1 MDWASADTNNDKRHT
16 SVKLGFMAG
25 YSPAQIDLPMTQ
37 IMEAEHLGFDSVWTS
52 EAYGSDAVSAAAWI
66 LARTSRIKV
75 GTAIMQMAARTPT
88 CAAMT
93 AMSLSAMSEG
103 RFVLGI
109 GPSGPGVVEGWYG
122 VPFGRPLTRTREYI
136 AIVRKILD
144 RKEALQHTGF
154 HYQIPYTGE
163 GARGLGKPMKS
174 ILHGD
179 PDMKIYTAA
188 VTPKGLRCAAEVADG
203 VFPIWMNPERF
214 DLLEPYLEEGFI
226 ASGTDKSLQDFD
238 VAPLVNV
245 VMGDD
250 LEACRQKVKDSLALY
265 IGGMGP
271 RDHNFYHRYAGRMGY
286 EAEAQSIQD
295 AYLAGEKVRA
305 STLVP
310 DQLVDDVALVGP
322 ADRIRDRLQAWKDA
336 GRDGHVGSLL
346 VGGASVEA
354 LRLLAEELL

>member
-1 MDWASADTNNDKRHT
+1 
-16 SVKLGFMAG
+16 VKLGFMAG
-25 YSPAQIDLPMTQ
+25 YSPAQVDLPMAQ
-37 IMEAEHLGFDSVWTS
+37 IMEAERLGFDSVWTS

-66 LARTSRIKV
+66 LARTSRIRV

-93 AMSLSAMSEG
+93 AMTLDAMSDG
-103 RFVLGI
+103 RFILGI
-109 GPSGPGVVEGWYG
+109 GPSGPGVVEGWHG

-136 AIVRKILD
+136 SIIRKILE
-144 RKEALQHTGF
+144 RKERLEHSGY

-179 PDMKIYTAA
+179 PGLQIYTAA
-188 VTPKGLRCAAEVADG
+188 VTPKGLRCAGEVANG

-214 DLLEPYLEEGFI
+214 DLLGPYLEEGF
-226 ASGTDKSLQDFD
+226 ADSGVQKNLQNFD

-245 VMGDD
+245 VLGDD
-250 LEACRQKVKDSLALY
+250 LNACRQAVKEYLALY

-271 RDHNFYHRYAGRMGY
+271 RDHNFYHQYAGRMGY
-286 EAEAQSIQD
+286 ETAARSIQD
-295 AYLAGEKVRA
+295 FYLSGEKVRA
-305 STLVP
+305 AAAVP
-310 DQLVDDVALVGP
+310 DQLVDDIALVGP
-322 ADRIRDRLQAWKDA
+322 ADRIRDRLQAWKEA
-336 GRDGHVGSLL
+336 GRRGHVGSLL
-346 VGGASVEA
+346 VGGASLEA

>member
-1 MDWASADTNNDKRHT
+1 
-16 SVKLGFMAG
+16 MAG
-25 YSPAQIDLPMTQ
+25 YSPAQIDLPMAQ
-37 IMEAEHLGFDSVWTS
+37 IMEAERLGFDSVWTS

-93 AMSLSAMSEG
+93 AMTLYALSGG

-109 GPSGPGVVEGWYG
+109 GPSGPGVIEGWHG

-136 AIVRKILD
+136 AIIRKILE
-144 RKEALQHTGF
+144 RKERLQHSGF

-179 PDMKIYTAA
+179 PAMKIYTAA
-188 VTPKGLRCAAEVADG
+188 VTPNGLRCAGEIADG

-214 DLLEPYLEEGFI
+214 DLLEPYLQEGF
-226 ASGTDKSLQDFD
+226 AKSGTDKSLQNFD
-238 VAPLVNV
+238 IAPLVNV
-245 VMGDD
+245 VLGDD
-250 LEACRQKVKDSLALY
+250 LEACRQKVKEYLALY

-271 RDHNFYHRYAGRMGY
+271 RDHNFYHQYAGRLGY

-295 AYLAGEKVRA
+295 LYLSGEKVQA
-305 STLVP
+305 AAEVP
-310 DQLVDDVALVGP
+310 DQLVDDVALTGP
-322 ADRIRDRLQAWKDA
+322 ADRIRDRLQAWKQA
-336 GRDGHVGSLL
+336 GRHGHVGSLL
-346 VGGASVEA
+346 VGGASTEA

>member
-1 MDWASADTNNDKRHT
+1 
-16 SVKLGFMAG
+16 MAG
-25 YSPAQIDLPMTQ
+25 YSPAQIDLPMAQ
-37 IMEAEHLGFDSVWTS
+37 IMEAERLGFDSVWTS

-93 AMSLSAMSEG
+93 AMTLYAMSGG

-109 GPSGPGVVEGWYG
+109 GPSGPGVIEGWHG

-136 AIVRKILD
+136 AIIRKILE
-144 RKEALQHTGF
+144 RKERLQHSGF

-179 PDMKIYTAA
+179 PAMKIYTAA
-188 VTPKGLRCAAEVADG
+188 VTPNGLRCAWEIADG

-214 DLLEPYLEEGFI
+214 DLLEPYLQEGFSK
-226 ASGTDKSLQDFD
+226 SGKDKSLQNFD

-245 VMGDD
+245 VLGDD
-250 LEACRQKVKDSLALY
+250 LEACRQKVKEYLALY

-271 RDHNFYHRYAGRMGY
+271 RDHNFYHQYAGRLGY
-286 EAEAQSIQD
+286 EAEAQSVQD
-295 AYLAGEKVRA
+295 LYLSGEKVQA
-305 STLVP
+305 AAEVP

-322 ADRIRDRLQAWKDA
+322 ADRIRDRLQPWKEA
-336 GRDGHVGSLL
+336 GRAGHVGSLL
-346 VGGASVEA
+346 VGGASIEA
-354 LRLLAEELL
+354 LHLLAEELL

>member
-1 MDWASADTNNDKRHT
+1 
-16 SVKLGFMAG
+16 VKLGFMAG
-25 YSPAQIDLPMTQ
+25 YSPAQVDLPMQQ
-37 IMEAEHLGFDSVWTS
+37 IMEAERLGYDSVWTS

-66 LARTSRIKV
+66 LARTSRINV

-88 CAAMT
+88 CTAMT
-93 AMSLSAMSEG
+93 AMTLDAMSGG
-103 RFVLGI
+103 RFILGI
-109 GPSGPGVVEGWYG
+109 GPSGPGVVEGWHG

-136 AIVRKILD
+136 DIIRKILE
-144 RKEALQHTGF
+144 RKERLQHSGY

-179 PDMKIYTAA
+179 PGLKIYTAA
-188 VTPKGLRCAAEVADG
+188 VTPKGLRVAGEIANG

-214 DLLEPYLEEGFI
+214 DLLGPYLDEGF
-226 ASGTDKSLQDFD
+226 ADSGENKSLQNFD

-245 VMGDD
+245 VLGDD
-250 LEACRQKVKDSLALY
+250 LTACRQAVKQYLALY

-271 RDHNFYHRYAGRMGY
+271 RDHNFYHQYAGRMGY
-286 EAEAQSIQD
+286 EAEARTIQD
-295 AYLAGEKVRA
+295 LYLSGEKVRA
-305 STLVP
+305 AAEVP

-322 ADRIRDRLQAWKDA
+322 ADRIRDRLNAWKEA
-336 GRDGHVGSLL
+336 GRRGQVGSLL
-346 VGGASVEA
+346 VGGASTDA